1 VSRTAWALFIAM
13 SILWGTPYL
22 LIKVT
27 VAELDPT
34 FLVFARSAIAALVLL
49 ALAAVRGSLGAA
61 RRRWKTL
68 LAIAAG
74 GIVVPFLLIA
84 YGEQYIT
91 SSLTA
96 LLIAADPLVIALLA
110 LWLDPSERASGWR
123 LLGCGRDLWLATCRM
138 RVDGP

>member
-49 ALAAVRGSLGAA
+49 PLAAVRGSLGAA

-110 LWLDPSERASGWR
+110 LWLDPSERASG
-123 LLGCGRDLWLATCRM
+123 
-138 RVDGP
+138 